1 MNAEKIVKSSQEQAV
16 GAWINYLNQVR
27 LDRLVEALSKQ
38 NINFADAMETIETAF
53 VTIKEDIIIRNRG
66 GDKGMHGFIAEIAEC
81 GIGNA
86 RQQILGKSAGYI
98 WINDNGPNDL
108 TRGAEAIQQKFVQS
122 GGHLSLRAVAEHLK
136 HYPEYLAEGHKYQI
150 PKDHYD
156 KIMAYLE
163 MSADAANKLPTSKG
177 EFSLRQWKEVHAF
190 FYDNNIDPSKLEP
203 SILEY
208 GEVQQGT
215 IDAAFDKEKGR
226 LREADQEQRDAAYQG
241 SKPTVAE
248 GVKVTAVAAA
258 AEGATAFAIAVAR
271 KHKSGKRI
279 NNFDRDDWIEIVGE
293 SGKGTVKG
301 GIRGVSI
308 YVLTNFTATPA
319 AVASAVTTAAFGVAE
334 QAHLFRND
342 AINEVQFI
350 NNSEMLCLDASI
362 SALSSFVGQALIPI
376 PMLGA
381 VIGNAVGTMIYQI
394 GKDTLSAKEQEIINQ
409 YLKDIAELDE
419 KLAKKYQQYVEQ
431 LNRCFAEYMR
441 LVAVA
446 FDPKVEKALNGSV
459 ALAKYMGV
467 PDSEILDNYDKI
479 ASYFLD

>member
-1 MNAEKIVKSSQEQAV
+1 MLFRS
-16 GAWINYLNQVR
+16 
-27 LDRLVEALSKQ
+27 
-38 NINFADAMETIETAF
+38 
-53 VTIKEDIIIRNRG
+53 
-66 GDKGMHGFIAEIAEC
+66 
-81 GIGNA
+81 
-86 RQQILGKSAGYI
+86 
-98 WINDNGPNDL
+98 
-108 TRGAEAIQQKFVQS
+108 
-122 GGHLSLRAVAEHLK
+122 
-136 HYPEYLAEGHKYQI
+136 
-150 PKDHYD
+150 
-156 KIMAYLE
+156 
-163 MSADAANKLPTSKG
+163 
-177 EFSLRQWKEVHAF
+177 
-190 FYDNNIDPSKLEP
+190 
-203 SILEY
+203 
-208 GEVQQGT
+208 
-215 IDAAFDKEKGR
+215 
-226 LREADQEQRDAAYQG
+226 YQG

-279 NNFDRDDWIEIVGE
+279 NNFDQDDWIEIVGE

-419 KLAKKYQQYVEQ
+419 KLAKKYQQYVKQ

-441 LVAVA
+441 LLAVA
-446 FDPKVEKALNGSV
+446 FDPKVEEALNGSV